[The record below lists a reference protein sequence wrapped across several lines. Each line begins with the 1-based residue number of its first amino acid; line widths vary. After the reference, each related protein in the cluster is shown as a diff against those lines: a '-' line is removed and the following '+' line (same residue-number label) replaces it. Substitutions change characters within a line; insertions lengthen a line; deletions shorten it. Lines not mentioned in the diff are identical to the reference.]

1 MMLDGAY
8 NDRIKNVS
16 LNNVSWN
23 CLPFA
28 HSGDKRRQLLD
39 IVHNY

>member
-8 NDRIKNVS
+8 NDRIENVS

-28 HSGDKRRQLLD
+28 HSGDKRRQLLA